1 MFGHWGI
8 GEILVVAIAALLL
21 FGPRRLPEI
30 GRALG
35 NGIREFRDSLSG
47 QGSRPAETGERR
59 ASALDPTEPSAR
71 GEGDASRTGRAGQT

>member
-8 GEILVVAIAALLL
+8 GEILVVAVAALLL

-35 NGIREFRDSLSG
+35 NGLREFRDSLSG
-47 QGSRPAETGERR
+47 QPSRAAGGDERRPADDAAG
-59 ASALDPTEPSAR
+59 APSR
-71 GEGDASRTGRAGQT
+71 QEGDGSPGGPAGRG